1 MQEGE
6 VVERLVPLV
15 DRLAEEMGPAERPRA
30 SAVEV
35 AGCSSTIDVNGA
47 EWNESDR
54 RRTVAGACSEL
65 GLFLCSFSAPTVAL
79 CPDFFHLRF
88 VGSAAFAAFPFRSF
102 SFCVRPFSLR
112 WG

>member
-1 MQEGE
+1 MQVGE
-6 VVERLVPLV
+6 AVEQLVLLV
-15 DRLAEEMGPAERPRA
+15 DRLVGEVSRAERPRA

-35 AGCSSTIDVNGA
+35 AGCSSTINVNGA

-65 GLFLCSFSAPTVAL
+65 GLFLRSLSPPKVAL
-79 CPDFFHLRF
+79 CPNFFHLRI
-88 VGSAAFAAFPFRSF
+88 VGSAAFATFPLRSY
-102 SFCVRPFSLR
+102 SFCVRSFFLC

>member
-6 VVERLVPLV
+6 VVERLVLLV
-15 DRLAEEMGPAERPRA
+15 DRLAGEVRPAERPRA

-47 EWNESDR
+47 EWNESER

-65 GLFLCSFSAPTVAL
+65 ALFLCSFSASAIAF

-88 VGSAAFAAFPFRSF
+88 VGSAACAAVRFRSF
-102 SFCVRPFSLR
+102 SFCVRSSSLR